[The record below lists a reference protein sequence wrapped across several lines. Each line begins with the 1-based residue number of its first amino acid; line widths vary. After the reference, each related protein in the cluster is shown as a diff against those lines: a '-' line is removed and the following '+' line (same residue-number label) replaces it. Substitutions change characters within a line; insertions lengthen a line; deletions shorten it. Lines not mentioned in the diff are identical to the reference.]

1 VVFVVHFELW
11 QWALAVASA
20 LLIGLSKTGIPGI
33 GILVV
38 PMLAYAFG
46 GRESVGIMLPM
57 LICADC
63 FAVLWYR
70 QHAQWDK
77 LLKLYP
83 WVLSGLAIGFIF
95 LWKLDTSGAKD
106 VLTPII
112 GWLVLIMIGIHVFK
126 GKMGEHFAPS
136 SRIGV
141 VGTGTAAG
149 FTTMVSNAAGPI
161 MSIYMLAQKMDKNQ
175 FIGTF
180 AWYFF
185 TINLLKF
192 PLYLCLGL
200 LKPQTPMITGHSLIL
215 DAIVLPAIILGA
227 FVGKW
232 LLPKIPLKTFE
243 NMVLILAAAAALKL
257 VWPQ

>member
-1 VVFVVHFELW
+1 MQYEIW
-11 QWALAVASA
+11 QWLLGMAAA
-20 LLIGLSKTGIPGI
+20 LLIGLSKTGIPGL

-38 PMLAYAFG
+38 PMLATAFG
-46 GRESVGIMLPM
+46 GRASVGIMLPM

-70 QHAQWDK
+70 QHAQWNK

-83 WVLSGLAIGFIF
+83 WVLTGLGIGFVF
-95 LWKLDTSGAKD
+95 LWRLDSSSGAKD

-112 GWLVLIMIGIHVFK
+112 GWLVLFMIGLHVFK
-126 GKMGEHFAPS
+126 GKMGDHFAPS
-136 SRIGV
+136 SRAGV
-141 VGTGTAAG
+141 ITTGTAAG

-192 PLYLCLGL
+192 PLYLLLGL
-200 LKPQTPMITGHSLIL
+200 LKPQAPMITVHSLKL
-215 DAIVLPAIILGA
+215 NAIVLPAIIIGA
-227 FVGKW
+227 FVGRW
-232 LLPKIPLKTFE
+232 LLPKIPLKLFE
-243 NMVLILAAAAALKL
+243 DIVLVLAAVAAISLII
-257 VWPQ
+257 

>member
-1 VVFVVHFELW
+1 MHFEIW
-11 QWALAVASA
+11 QWSLAAASA
-20 LLIGLSKTGIPGI
+20 LLIGLSKTGIPGL

-46 GRESVGIMLPM
+46 GRQSVGIMLPM
-57 LICADC
+57 LIFADC

-70 QHAQWDK
+70 RHAQWDK
-77 LLKLYP
+77 LVKLYP
-83 WVLSGLAIGFIF
+83 WVLTGLAIGFVF
-95 LWKLDTSGAKD
+95 LWKLDTNGTKD
-106 VLTPII
+106 ILTPII
-112 GWLVLIMIGIHVFK
+112 GWLVLFMIGLHLIRNK
-126 GKMGEHFAPS
+126 LGEHFAPTS
-136 SRIGV
+136 KIGV

-192 PLYLCLGL
+192 PLYLGLGL
-200 LKPQTPMITGHSLIL
+200 LKPQAPMVTWSSLAL
-215 DAIVLPAIILGA
+215 DVIVLPAIILGA
-227 FVGKW
+227 FAGKW

-243 NMVLILAAAAALKL
+243 NMVLILAAAAAIKL
-257 VWPQ
+257 VWPA